1 MQSNY
6 KFLLNKVQMTQIPQ
20 LKNIKQTQ
28 QHPFHVLT
36 SSKLPLFM
44 ALFAGSTALIFIA
57 KLHNVSYAAS
67 FGYSLVASQLLA
79 PFFEVE
85 NLSYMSIDILILYF
99 LAFSVITMGAWSY
112 NLIKESTREGHHTL
126 RVQLALKYGMLLFL
140 VSEAMLFFPFFWS
153 FFHGALSPAISLGG
167 IFPPAGIKDIE
178 VLNPFMLPL
187 VNTVVLLCSGVA
199 IVGAHRAII
208 SGYKAVILN
217 MMYLAISFG
226 IFFSW
231 LQFLEYGLTKFTI
244 SDGLYGSSFF
254 MLTGLHGFHVIVGTT
269 LLTISYARAA
279 LNSFSVQHHIGFET
293 AAWYWHFV
301 DVVWLGVFAFI
312 YIWGV

>member
-1 MQSNY
+1 MSLAQ
-6 KFLLNKVQMTQIPQ
+6 LT
-20 LKNIKQTQ
+20 LKNIRQTQ

-44 ALFAGSTALIFIA
+44 SLFAGSTALIFVA
-57 KLHNVSYAAS
+57 KLHDINYAAS
-67 FGYSLVASQLLA
+67 FNYSLVTSQIFA
-79 PFFEVE
+79 PFFETG
-85 NLSYMSIDILILYF
+85 NLTYLSIDILILYF
-99 LAFSVITMGAWSY
+99 LTFAVITMGAWSY
-112 NLIKESTREGHHTL
+112 NLIKESTAQGHHTL

-153 FFHGALSPAISLGG
+153 FFHGSLSPAVSIGAVW
-167 IFPPAGIKDIE
+167 PPVGIKDIE
-178 VLNPFMLPL
+178 VLDPFMLPL

-208 SGYKAVILN
+208 SGYKSVIVN

-244 SDGLYGSSFF
+244 NDSLYGSSFF

-269 LLTISYARAA
+269 LLIISYVRVIN
-279 LNSFSVQHHIGFET
+279 NSFSTQHHIGFET

-301 DVVWLGVFAFI
+301 DVVWLGVFAFV